1 MSSQRHNSPQADVI
15 LRTSLREECRKRLL
29 EMVIKGQLGENE
41 RLNETKLGKT
51 LGVSQ
56 TPVREALVALE
67 CQGFLTFFPNKGFV
81 VKPFSRKEGHDLYKT
96 IAELEA
102 IALQDAVWPNPQVLD
117 EAEVINQEFLAAQ
130 EPEERIELDV
140 SWHDLLVSQA
150 DNQYLREIIDHTKKR
165 IFRYEWNFM
174 SGSIEKSY
182 EEHGEIMKEL
192 SKGNVESAAEIL
204 RSNFLNGL
212 PALDEWLSNRAL
224 NRKETEPSPVPRD

>member
-1 MSSQRHNSPQADVI
+1 MSSERHNSPPAAAI
-15 LRTSLREECRKRLL
+15 SRTSLREECRKRLL

-41 RLNETKLGKT
+41 RLNETMLGKT

-81 VKPFSRKEGHDLYKT
+81 VKPFSRKEGYDLYKT

-102 IALQDAVWPNPQVLD
+102 IALQDAVWPNIEVLEKA
-117 EAEVINQEFLAAQ
+117 EAINQDFLAAQ
-130 EPEERIELDV
+130 DPEERIELDV
-140 SWHDLLVSQA
+140 AWHDLVVSQA
-150 DNQYLREIIDHTKKR
+150 DNQYLRELIDHTKKR

-182 EEHGEIMKEL
+182 QEHGEIVKEL
-192 SKGNVESAAEIL
+192 REGNVERAAEIL
-204 RSNFLNGL
+204 RSNFLSGL
-212 PALDEWLSNRAL
+212 PALDQWLSERADNR
-224 NRKETEPSPVPRD
+224 